1 MESDAN
7 RPSRPP
13 RPYEERLTVPRTWW
27 LIALM
32 GAALTGV
39 TLVPLGPVPALIGT
53 TAALVGC
60 GMALS
65 AYGSARIRVA
75 GGTLLAGRARVPL
88 SALGAARPLDEA
100 EAVAWRTHRADARA
114 FMLLRAY
121 VPEAVRVEVVDPDD
135 PTPYLYLST
144 RNPRRLVAAL
154 EAGRGSAPEAEGPRV
169 EPMTGQAGTTGPAEP
184 AERSEQRDA
193 G

>member
-7 RPSRPP
+7 RPPRPP
-13 RPYEERLTVPRTWW
+13 RPYEERLTVPRAWW

-39 TLVPLGPVPALIGT
+39 TLVPLGPVAALVGT
-53 TAALVGC
+53 TAALAVC

-65 AYGSARIRVA
+65 AYGSARIRIA
-75 GGTLLAGRARVPL
+75 GGSLLAGRARVPL
-88 SALGAARPLDEA
+88 SALGTARPLDGA

-121 VPEAVRVEVVDPDD
+121 VPTAVRVEVVDPDD

-144 RNPRRLVAAL
+144 RNPRRLAAAL
-154 EAGRGSAPEAEGPRV
+154 EAGRGCAPEAEVRR
-169 EPMTGQAGTTGPAEP
+169 AGRMDRPAG
-184 AERSEQRDA
+184 AAGASERRDA

>member
-7 RPSRPP
+7 RPSRPS

-32 GAALTGV
+32 GAALAGV
-39 TLVPLGPVPALIGT
+39 TLVPLGTVAALIGA
-53 TAALVGC
+53 TAALVVC
-60 GMALS
+60 AMALS
-65 AYGSARIRVA
+65 TYGSARIRLA

-88 SALGAARPLDEA
+88 SALGEARPLDGA

-121 VPEAVRVEVVDPDD
+121 VPTAVRVEVVDPDD

-144 RNPRRLVAAL
+144 RHPRRLAAAL
-154 EAGRGSAPEAEGPRV
+154 AAGRESAPEAEGRR
-169 EPMTGQAGTTGPAEP
+169 TGRMGGPADAAGP
-184 AERSEQRDA
+184 SERHDA